1 MKVGIVGSGFV
12 GSATAYALVLQGVA
26 REVVL
31 VDLDRKLAQAHA
43 EDILHATPFAYPV
56 WVRSG
61 WYEDLE
67 GARVV
72 IVAAGVAQRPGET
85 RLQLLDRNAQVFAD
99 VVPKILK
106 AAPEAV
112 LLIATN
118 PVDVMTQVAY
128 RLSGLPPERVVGSGT
143 ILDTAR
149 FRALLAQHLL
159 VAPQSV
165 HAFVVGEHGD
175 SEVLVWSSAQVG
187 GVDLEAF
194 APGQGA
200 RPYPR
205 RPPPDRRRGA
215 PAAYRIIEGKGATYY
230 GIGAGL
236 ARLTRAILTDEKGV
250 FTVSLFTPEVE
261 GVEEVALSPAPH
273 PGGSWGGG
281 HPLPPAERGG
291 APGPQAERRDP
302 QRGGLGPGLLN
313 LVQMGEEGEELLL
326 REPLPLRLRRPG
338 QVEGHEGEGG
348 AAGEGHEDLLD
359 PLSVQ
364 GAGPGEFPPHRQE
377 EGGHQVPPPGLH
389 PGGVGGRHLLALKV
403 AEGLLVGA
411 AVFQHPGVKEGQD
424 PLLVSER
431 SPRSWR
437 SARRAPP

>member
-12 GSATAYALVLQGVA
+12 GSATAYALALQGVA

-43 EDILHATPFAYPV
+43 EDILHATPFAHPV
-56 WVRSG
+56 WVRSD

-149 FRALLAQHLL
+149 FRTLLAEYLR

-194 APGQGA
+194 AQA
-200 RPYPR
+200 RGRALTPDDRLRIDEGVR
-205 RPPPDRRRGA
+205 R
-215 PAAYRIIEGKGATYY
+215 AAYRIIEGKGATYY

-236 ARLTRAILTDEKGV
+236 ARLTRAVLGDEKGV

-261 GVEEVALSPAPH
+261 GVEEVALS
-273 PGGSWGGG
+273 
-281 HPLPPAERGG
+281 LPRILGARGVEATLYPRLNEEERQALKRSAEI
-291 APGPQAERRDP
+291 
-302 QRGGLGPGLLN
+302 LK
-313 LVQMGEEGEELLL
+313 
-326 REPLPLRLRRPG
+326 
-338 QVEGHEGEGG
+338 G
-348 AAGEGHEDLLD
+348 AA
-359 PLSVQ
+359 S
-364 GAGPGEFPPHRQE
+364 
-377 EGGHQVPPPGLH
+377 
-389 PGGVGGRHLLALKV
+389 AL
-403 AEGLLVGA
+403 G
-411 AVFQHPGVKEGQD
+411 F
-424 PLLVSER
+424 
-431 SPRSWR
+431 
-437 SARRAPP
+437 